1 MENAKSLKAKKQTQA
16 NAKAYLAY
24 KDTEGVQRYQA
35 IGLMSEWR
43 KGSLQTK
50 GLKLGIEYKPN
61 AKDKALAASEAAWA
75 ASTPRKDGTARKA
88 VDETWAAEGYA
99 LCRALTELGAT
110 KASLKAASSPR
121 IKAAASWCR
130 RAGVPEG
137 TVVSLTETSSRQI
150 TYKPEQIAQPESQMA
165 FFGTKDVAPTGESSS
180 GVKAK
185 IKRLMAAGFTV
196 DECLEMVGL

>member
-1 MENAKSLKAKKQTQA
+1 MENAKSLKAKKATQA
-16 NAKAYLAY
+16 TGKAYLAH
-24 KDTEGVQRYQA
+24 KDSEAVQRYQV

-43 KGSLQTK
+43 KGSLAVK

-88 VDETWAAEGYA
+88 VDEAWAAEGYA
-99 LCRALTELGAT
+99 LCRALTGLGAT

-137 TVVSLTETSSRQI
+137 TVISLTETKSRQI
-150 TYKPEQIAQPESQMA
+150 TYKPEQISQPESSQMA
-165 FFGTKDVAPTGESSS
+165 FFGTKETVAPNGDTADTIL
-180 GVKAK
+180 KL
-185 IKRLMAAGFTV
+185 IAAGLTP
-196 DECLEMVGL
+196 EQALTAVGMK